1 MGGGRQIY
9 PCFCPLTLV
18 YVLYT
23 FTHKNFVMCREDAM
37 RDTDETGTIT
47 LAFRAPRA
55 LAAAADRAAAKEGL
69 SRSAVARRALLR
81 DLQSQSSETPDCA
94 AADKSEPEHEHN
106 QTATTNPWHSTAALS
121 GALRQARS

>member
-1 MGGGRQIY
+1 
-9 PCFCPLTLV
+9 LTLV

-23 FTHKNFVMCREDAM
+23 FTHKNFVMCRDDAM

-55 LAAAADRAAAKEGL
+55 LAAAAERAAAKEGL

-81 DLQSQSSETPDCA
+81 GDPRLRSSRQIRTRTRTQSDRHDQSVAFHCCLERGSKAGAKLRRIGPAKETAC
-94 AADKSEPEHEHN
+94 
-106 QTATTNPWHSTAALS
+106 
-121 GALRQARS
+121 

>member
-1 MGGGRQIY
+1 
-9 PCFCPLTLV
+9 
-18 YVLYT
+18 
-23 FTHKNFVMCREDAM
+23 M

-55 LAAAADRAAAKEGL
+55 LAAAAERAAAKEGL

-121 GALRQARS
+121 GALRREAEEDRAR

>member
-1 MGGGRQIY
+1 MFSI
-9 PCFCPLTLV
+9 CL
-18 YVLYT
+18 
-23 FTHKNFVMCREDAM
+23 HINAM

-55 LAAAADRAAAKEGL
+55 LAAAAERAAAKEGL

-106 QTATTNPWHSTAALS
+106 QTAKLRRIGPAKETAC
-121 GALRQARS
+121 

>member
-23 FTHKNFVMCREDAM
+23 FTHKNFVMCRDDAM

-55 LAAAADRAAAKEGL
+55 LAAAAERAAA

-81 DLQSQSSETPDCA
+81 DNHRRPPTAQQQT
-94 AADKSEPEHEHN
+94 N
-106 QTATTNPWHSTAALS
+106 QNQNTNTIRPPRPIRGIPL
-121 GALRQARS
+121 LP